1 MNDIRFRS
9 EMTVE
14 LIDHMGNDASVVR
27 AARVSTKGAASR
39 GEQADRG
46 LINYLTREF
55 HGSPLEHTA
64 MTFLVEAPIFVA
76 RQMMRHRAGVSFNE
90 TSGRY
95 RELEPVFYMPD
106 EARPLVQHGKV
117 GEYTFTEGTEDQYG
131 RTASALVHS
140 ARGAWDAYQRM
151 LHDEVA
157 REVAR
162 AVLPTS
168 IYTSFFMTVN
178 ARSLLHFLS
187 LRTPSEHSSPQHEI
201 AKVASLMEQA
211 FADLFPI
218 TYEAW
223 TRHGRKSI

>member
-1 MNDIRFRS
+1 MTDIRFRS
-9 EMTVE
+9 DMTVE
-14 LIDHMGNDASVVR
+14 LIDRMGDDASVVQ

-46 LINYLTREF
+46 LINYLVRSA

-64 MTFLVEAPIFVA
+64 LTFLIEAPIFVA

-90 TSGRY
+90 VSGRY
-95 RELEPVFYMPD
+95 SELQPVFYVPD
-106 EARPLVQHGKV
+106 SNRQLVQTGKV
-117 GEYTFTEGTEDQYG
+117 GDYEFEDGDDHQHMI
-131 RTASALVHS
+131 TANNLFWA
-140 ARGAWDAYQRM
+140 AEEAWMAYQRI
-151 LHDEVA
+151 LKAEVA

-201 AKVASLMEQA
+201 AKVASLMEQH

-223 TRHGRKSI
+223 TRHGRESI